1 MTIKLIFYKIFY
13 NIIIF
18 HFQKLKYS
26 FINYIKIFY
35 VNKIKKKKFI
45 LFTKKLKK
53 FIYLNYFL

>member
-1 MTIKLIFYKIFY
+1 MNFFNKEKKFL
-13 NIIIF
+13 
-18 HFQKLKYS
+18 
-26 FINYIKIFY
+26 NYIKIFY